1 MAVPSGFY
9 ERFFEDDFF
18 KKLAQRYELKMIIF
32 DEETK
37 AIQEWIS

>member
-1 MAVPSGFY
+1 MAMPNGFH

-18 KKLAQRYELKMIIF
+18 KKLAQRYKLKMIIF

-37 AIQEWIS
+37 AIQKWIS